1 MPKANKADLG
11 RGRTEAEEVGLDRI
25 VATCIKIRDKK
36 TAISDELNS
45 KLKKL
50 DEKLDRLK
58 SVLQEHCE
66 VSGAESVR
74 TATGSFYRG
83 VRTKYWTSDW
93 ESMGK
98 FIMENNATDLLE
110 KRLHQG
116 NMRTFLEENPDKLPP
131 GLNADNEYT
140 ITVRRKK

>member
-50 DEKLDRLK
+50 DENLDRLK

>member
-1 MPKANKADLG
+1 MPKATKAEVG
-11 RGRTEAEEVGLDRI
+11 RALTEAEEVGLDRI
-25 VATCIKIRDKK
+25 VAACIKIRDKK
-36 TAISDELNS
+36 TAISDELSS
-45 KLKKL
+45 KIKQL

-58 SVLQEHCE
+58 AVLAEHCE

-74 TATGSFYRG
+74 TANGSFYRG

-98 FIMENNATDLLE
+98 FITENNATDLFE

-131 GLNADNEYT
+131 GLNADSEYT